1 MRVLAID
8 TAGPV
13 VGVALSV
20 DGAVRARTERVTR
33 GAEARLVPWAL
44 ALCDEAGLR
53 LAALDGV
60 AVAAGPGAFTGLR
73 VGLATAS
80 GLALAIGCP
89 LWQGSSLAH
98 RALGAGGDR
107 VLAMLDARKQRVYA
121 ARYDGGRLTAGPADV
136 PPDEALA
143 WMDAPFVAT
152 GEGALAYADRVTAH
166 GGTLVARADDPC
178 VHVLAR
184 LGAEALARG
193 EGSDPIGVQPVY
205 LRAPDARP
213 PGSMGGRDGQ

>member
-1 MRVLAID
+1 M
-8 TAGPV
+8 
-13 VGVALSV
+13 
-20 DGAVRARTERVTR
+20 
-33 GAEARLVPWAL
+33 PWAL
-44 ALCDEAGLR
+44 AACEEAGTR
-53 LAALDGV
+53 LSELDGV

-89 LWQGSSLAH
+89 LWQGGSLAH

-121 ARYDGGRLTAGPADV
+121 ARYDGGRLAVGPADV
-136 PPDEALA
+136 PPEEALA
-143 WMDAPFVAT
+143 WMQGPFVAT

-166 GGTLVARADDPC
+166 GGTVAEHADDPC
-178 VHVLAR
+178 VHLLAR

-193 EGSDPIGVQPVY
+193 EGSDPVRVEPVY
-205 LRAPDARP
+205 LRAADALP
-213 PGSMGGRDGQ
+213 PGSRGGRDGQ